1 MQLFIQPQTLAC
13 RGHPLAGAESPR
25 RMRVRSFFTNPF
37 QPAQPVPAEYR
48 NAFWHLYLDVA
59 WFGIISGTSLSFLTV
74 YAARLGADAFQIGLL
89 NAGPAVV
96 GLLFTLPAGRWLQ
109 DRPVGGAVF
118 WSAAITRSGY
128 WLWALLPI
136 LLGPQAQIWTL
147 ILLVLLMTV
156 PATVLAVGFNALY
169 ASAVPP
175 EWRGHV
181 VGIRNA
187 LLSVVF
193 VIASLAAGYLLDRLP
208 LTMGYQ
214 VIFLLGAVGATLSTY
229 HLWHLRHISGETV
242 PGPPQIRGVI
252 GDFARAGEMRSL
264 GLNARASVALRSF
277 TRGVQSLRLEVLRG
291 HYGLVVLSLFL
302 FHLALFLPVPIFP
315 LYWVNALAF
324 SDGVISVG
332 TAVFH
337 AAVLL
342 GSLRVSQLVNQWGNH
357 RLMAMGA
364 LVLSFYPLLI
374 AFTQE
379 LPLFLLASVIGGG
392 SWSLVGGSVGN
403 YLLEKVP
410 NTDRPAHLAW
420 YNLALNAAVL
430 LGSLGGSWLAA
441 GLSLSTALIVC
452 FAARALAALVVWK
465 LG

>member
-1 MQLFIQPQTLAC
+1 
-13 RGHPLAGAESPR
+13 
-25 RMRVRSFFTNPF
+25 MRVHSLFSNPF
-37 QPAQPVPAEYR
+37 RPAQPVPDQYR
-48 NAFWHLYLDVA
+48 HVFWHLYWDVA

-89 NAGPAVV
+89 NAGPAVI

-118 WSAAITRSGY
+118 WAAVLTRANY
-128 WLWALLPI
+128 WLWALLPV
-136 LLGPQAQIWTL
+136 LLGAQAQIWTL
-147 ILLVLLMTV
+147 ILMVLLVTI

-193 VIASLAAGYLLDRLP
+193 VASSLVAGYVLDRLP
-208 LTMGYQ
+208 FTLGYQ
-214 VIFLLGAVGATLSTY
+214 IIFLLGAIGATMSTY
-229 HLWHLRHISGETV
+229 HLWHLRHITGETV

-277 TRGVQSLRLEVLRG
+277 TRGVQSLRIEVLRG

-302 FHLALFLPVPIFP
+302 FHLALFLSTPIFP
-315 LYWVNALAF
+315 LYWVNELAF

-332 TAVFH
+332 TALFH
-337 AAVLL
+337 TAVLF

-357 RLMAMGA
+357 RLLVLGA
-364 LVLSFYPLLI
+364 LVTSLYPLLI
-374 AFTQE
+374 AFTHG

-392 SWSLVGGSVGN
+392 SWALVGGSVGN

-430 LGSLGGSWLAA
+430 LGSLGGSWLA
-441 GLSLSTALIVC
+441 GSLSLSTALIIC
-452 FAARALAALVVWK
+452 FVARALAALVAWK
-465 LG
+465 IG